1 MARVRD
7 DDNDVY
13 EEPKVLHLSGGTVI
27 VHVPI
32 LTPEER
38 ERRMKRIREAATAL
52 VLAARSENNSKF
64 NTTLMS

>member
-1 MARVRD
+1 MARARD

-13 EEPKVLHLSGGTVI
+13 EEPKVLHLSGGIVT

-38 ERRMKRIREAATAL
+38 ERRMKRVREAAVAL
-52 VLAARSENNSKF
+52 VLAQMRSETNSNYLGENK
-64 NTTLMS
+64 